1 MFVRIIKLTLLPVAV
16 FGLMGWI
23 GLGGLKNNTDEIEI
37 VEPIRG
43 SDFITKLYIIGT
55 VHKET
60 ENYNGDSIF
69 TILRKINPDLI
80 LLEIDSSNFDDDFKL
95 KQTLKHKWGVFFG
108 FAKEENEELAIKK
121 YVKLFPKTMLRPYEY
136 EGRDAFH
143 KKNEILTKPD
153 AVYEKLSGLYKRG
166 GLYPRNRKIWEE
178 WLEINDSL
186 SAFRGKTPLEYN
198 SELFYKVSGKRQLY
212 QYKKINE
219 IVQSEPDLEEYK
231 SFYQIH
237 SDFWEVRNKAMAQH
251 IQQFIERYPGKKI
264 AVLTGANHKYY
275 LLQQL
280 KNESRLKCTISEYY
294 KE

>member
-1 MFVRIIKLTLLPVAV
+1 MFIRIIKSVLFSVAV
-16 FGLMGWI
+16 FGLVGWI
-23 GLGGLKNNTDEIEI
+23 GLGSLKKIPNEI
-37 VEPIRG
+37 VKPIRAN
-43 SDFITKLYIIGT
+43 DFITKLYIIGT

-69 TILRKINPDLI
+69 NILFKINPDLI

-95 KQTLKHKWGVFFG
+95 KQSLKHRLGVVFG

-143 KKNEILTKPD
+143 KRNEILTKPD
-153 AVYEKLSGLYKRG
+153 AVYEKLSSLYKKG

-198 SELFYKVSGKRQLY
+198 SELFYRISAKRQLY

-219 IVQSEPDLEEYK
+219 IVQNEPDLEGYK

-237 SDFWEVRNKAMAQH
+237 SDFWDVRNKVMAQH
-251 IQQFIERYPGKKI
+251 IKLFIEKFPGKKI
-264 AVLTGANHKYY
+264 VVLTGANHKYY

-280 KNESRLKCTISEYY
+280 KNESRLKCSISEYY